1 MKVIKFDDKS
11 GDLGLLRPDDIV
23 ANLGLKEGD
32 NVELIEGPNGTVI
45 VPWPENKQ
53 NADGES
59 GAT

>member
-11 GDLGLLRPDDIV
+11 GELGLLIPDDIV

-32 NVELIEGPNGTVI
+32 NVELINGPNGTVI
-45 VPWPENKQ
+45 VSWPENKK